1 MKYEINTY
9 KINTLIIKYLQYYKT
24 LPIQFKIL
32 NDKMFIK
39 ILLYVLENRKLIL
52 PLQTKKN

>member
-1 MKYEINTY
+1 MKYEINT
-9 KINTLIIKYLQYYKT
+9 LIIKNLQYYKT
-24 LPIQFKIL
+24 ILIQFKIL
-32 NDKMFIK
+32 HDKMFIK

>member
-1 MKYEINTY
+1 MKYET
-9 KINTLIIKYLQYYKT
+9 NTLIIKDLKYYKT